1 MGEVAD
7 LSSFL
12 LVEWFENVWKGN
24 VLIYQGLLYPS
35 WGSFSFIDSYLPYRG
50 P

>member
-1 MGEVAD
+1 MLLFVLVCQGQNTMGEVAD

-24 VLIYQGLLYPS
+24 G
-35 WGSFSFIDSYLPYRG
+35 
-50 P
+50 